1 MKRILSLVFSLI
13 FLCGCAAKT
22 TNVKSVLSGITFETR
37 LSFYNE
43 VFCCSGAI
51 SKEGELTLT
60 VNEPETIKG
69 MKLTVK
75 KDHLSAEFK
84 GLTYT
89 PKTEK
94 LPFANVAQ
102 ALYFALS
109 DALYRNPQVKAQDG
123 AFFIESVPNDK
134 YYKIILTE
142 AGFPISI
149 EIPSAALTAEFSNVS
164 IIK

>member
-1 MKRILSLVFSLI
+1 MKRILSLVFSLV
-13 FLCGCAAKT
+13 FLCGCGAKA
-22 TNVKSVLSGITFETR
+22 TNVKPVLSGITFETR

-43 VFCCSGAI
+43 VFCCLGAI

-84 GLTYT
+84 GLTYS
-89 PKTEK
+89 PKTEQF
-94 LPFANVAQ
+94 PAANVAQ
-102 ALYFALS
+102 VLYSALS
-109 DALYRNPQVKAQDG
+109 DAIYRNPQVKAQDNE
-123 AFFIESVPNDK
+123 FFIESAENDK

-142 AGFPISI
+142 AGFPVLI

-164 IIK
+164 IMK

>member
-1 MKRILSLVFSLI
+1 MKRILSLVFSLV
-13 FLCGCAAKT
+13 FLCGCATKA
-22 TNVKSVLSGITFETR
+22 TNVKPVLSGITFEAR

-43 VFCCSGAI
+43 VFCCSGAV
-51 SKEGELTLT
+51 SKEGELTLR
-60 VNEPETIKG
+60 VNEPQTIKG

-102 ALYFALS
+102 VLYSVLS
-109 DALYRNPQVKAQDG
+109 DALYRNPQVKVQDNK
-123 AFFIESVPNDK
+123 FFIESAPKDK
-134 YYKIILTE
+134 YYKILLTE
-142 AGFPISI
+142 SGFPISA

-164 IIK
+164 IMK

>member
-1 MKRILSLVFSLI
+1 MKRILSLVSSLV
-13 FLCGCAAKT
+13 FLCGCAAKA
-22 TNVKSVLSGITFETR
+22 TNVKPVLSGITFEAR

-43 VFCCSGAI
+43 VFCCSGAV
-51 SKEGELTLT
+51 SKEGELTLR
-60 VNEPETIKG
+60 VNEPQTIKG
-69 MKLTVK
+69 MKITVK

-102 ALYFALS
+102 VLYSVLS
-109 DALYRNPQVKAQDG
+109 DALYRNPQVKVQDNK
-123 AFFIESVPNDK
+123 FFIESAENDK

-142 AGFPISI
+142 AGFPVSM

-164 IIK
+164 ILK

>member
-1 MKRILSLVFSLI
+1 MKRILSLVFSLV
-13 FLCGCAAKT
+13 FLCGCAAKA
-22 TNVKSVLSGITFETR
+22 TNVKPVLSGITFEAR

-43 VFCCSGAI
+43 VFCCSGAV
-51 SKEGELTLT
+51 SKEGELTLR
-60 VNEPETIKG
+60 VNEPQTIKG

-102 ALYFALS
+102 VLYSVLS
-109 DALYRNPQVKAQDG
+109 DALYRNPQVKVQDNK
-123 AFFIESVPNDK
+123 FFIESAENDK

-142 AGFPISI
+142 AGFPVSM

>member
-1 MKRILSLVFSLI
+1 MKKLFPLFFSLI
-13 FLCGCAAKT
+13 FLCGCSAQTAK
-22 TNVKSVLSGITFETR
+22 VKPVLSGITFETR

-69 MKLTVK
+69 MKLMVK
-75 KDHLSAEFK
+75 KDSLTAEFK

-94 LPFANVAQ
+94 LPAANVAQ
-102 ALYFALS
+102 SLYSALS
-109 DALYRNPQVKAQDG
+109 DALYRNPQVKTQDNN
-123 AFFIESVPNDK
+123 FFIESAENDK

-142 AGFPISI
+142 SGFPISM

>member
-1 MKRILSLVFSLI
+1 MKRILSLVFSLV
-13 FLCGCAAKT
+13 FLCGCAAKA
-22 TNVKSVLSGITFETR
+22 TNVKPVLSGITFEAR

-43 VFCCSGAI
+43 VFCCSGAV
-51 SKEGELTLT
+51 SKEGELTLR
-60 VNEPETIKG
+60 VNEPQTIKG

-84 GLTYT
+84 GLTYS
-89 PKTEK
+89 PKTEQ
-94 LPFANVAQ
+94 LPAANVAQ
-102 ALYFALS
+102 VLYSVLS
-109 DALYRNPQVKAQDG
+109 DALYRNPQVKVQDNK
-123 AFFIESVPNDK
+123 FFIESAENDK

-142 AGFPISI
+142 SGFPISM

>member
-1 MKRILSLVFSLI
+1 MKRILSLVFSLV
-13 FLCGCAAKT
+13 FLCGCAAKA
-22 TNVKSVLSGITFETR
+22 TNVKPVLSGITFEAR

-43 VFCCSGAI
+43 VFCCSGAV
-51 SKEGELTLT
+51 SKEGELTLR
-60 VNEPETIKG
+60 VNEPQTIKG
-69 MKLTVK
+69 MKITVK

-102 ALYFALS
+102 VLYSVLS
-109 DALYRNPQVKAQDG
+109 DALYRNPQVKVQDNK
-123 AFFIESVPNDK
+123 FFIESAENDK

-142 AGFPISI
+142 AGFPVSM

-164 IIK
+164 ILK

>member
-1 MKRILSLVFSLI
+1 MKRILSLVFSLV
-13 FLCGCAAKT
+13 FLCGCAAKS
-22 TNVKSVLSGITFETR
+22 TNVKPVLSGITFEAR

-43 VFCCSGAI
+43 VFCCSGAV
-51 SKEGELTLT
+51 SKEGELTLR
-60 VNEPETIKG
+60 VNEPQTIKG

-102 ALYFALS
+102 VLYSVLS
-109 DALYRNPQVKAQDG
+109 DALYRNPQVKVQDNK
-123 AFFIESVPNDK
+123 FFIESAENDK

-142 AGFPISI
+142 AGFPVSM
-149 EIPSAALTAEFSNVS
+149 EIPSAVLTAEFSNVS

>member
-1 MKRILSLVFSLI
+1 LKRILSLVFSLV
-13 FLCGCAAKT
+13 FLCGCAAKA
-22 TNVKSVLSGITFETR
+22 TNVKPVLSGITFEAR

-43 VFCCSGAI
+43 VFCCSGAV
-51 SKEGELTLT
+51 SKEGELTLR
-60 VNEPETIKG
+60 VNEPQTIKG
-69 MKLTVK
+69 MKITVK

-102 ALYFALS
+102 VLYSVLS
-109 DALYRNPQVKAQDG
+109 DALYRNPQVKVQDNK
-123 AFFIESVPNDK
+123 FFIESAENDK

-142 AGFPISI
+142 AGFPVSR

-164 IIK
+164 ILK

>member
-1 MKRILSLVFSLI
+1 LKRILSLVFSLV
-13 FLCGCAAKT
+13 FLCGCAAKA
-22 TNVKSVLSGITFETR
+22 TNVKPVLSGITFEAR

-43 VFCCSGAI
+43 VFCCSGAV
-51 SKEGELTLT
+51 SKEGELTLR
-60 VNEPETIKG
+60 VNEPQTIKG
-69 MKLTVK
+69 MKITVK

-102 ALYFALS
+102 VLYSVLS
-109 DALYRNPQVKAQDG
+109 DALYRNPQVKVQDNK
-123 AFFIESVPNDK
+123 FFIESAENDK

-142 AGFPISI
+142 AGFPVSM

-164 IIK
+164 ILK